1 MEIRPLEWNDF
12 ASLTQSYL
20 DLYREVETNPSLGIV
35 LFPTAPSLAEE
46 AGWFAR
52 LYAAILEGDAVVT
65 VAVENGR
72 VVGSCTIQRR
82 ERHVE
87 TRTIGSLGLLV
98 APDHRGQGVG
108 SKLIVDALGRA
119 KGLFEVVVLTVR
131 ADNHPARKLYERVGF
146 RNFGAL
152 PHGFR
157 RGGVWTEMIWMWRD
171 LNETTG
177 PPPAPNER

>member
-12 ASLTQSYL
+12 ATLTQTYL

-52 LYAAILEGDAVVT
+52 LYAAILDGDAVAS
-65 VAVENGR
+65 VAAENGR
-72 VVGSCTIQRR
+72 AVGSCVIQRR

-87 TRTIGSLGLLV
+87 TRAIGSLGLLV
-98 APDHRGQGVG
+98 GPDHRGKGVG
-108 SKLIVDALGRA
+108 SKLIVDAIARSRGT
-119 KGLFEVVVLTVR
+119 FEVIVLTVR
-131 ADNHPARKLYERVGF
+131 ADNLPARKLYERVGF

-157 RGGVWTEMIWMWRD
+157 RGGVWTEMIWMWLD
-171 LNETTG
+171 LTEAAG
-177 PPPAPNER
+177 PPADQKAG